1 MHIVENFLS
10 TDEYKQFTSL
20 VANCTEK
27 EVGEAHYNDDNA
39 IQGFDNSAYLITT
52 PEFQQWWL
60 DILKSKNYIKDTVL
74 PRDIVSLYILETKP
88 PYHANWHRDSLPEEE
103 LDLGSII
110 LYFGENLN
118 VHDGG
123 LFLTK
128 ENENDIHGQ
137 WVLPTD
143 NVCTINPKDVM
154 HLVTKYE
161 NKDIVRKIVIMFL
174 RQRDFT

>member
-1 MHIVENFLS
+1 M
-10 TDEYKQFTSL
+10 
-20 VANCTEK
+20 
-27 EVGEAHYNDDNA
+27 
-39 IQGFDNSAYLITT
+39 
-52 PEFQQWWL
+52 
-60 DILKSKNYIKDTVL
+60 
-74 PRDIVSLYILETKP
+74 
-88 PYHANWHRDSLPEEE
+88 PEEE

-161 NKDIVRKIVIMFL
+161 NEDIVRKIVIMFL